1 MNDLYLIPN
10 STVLKNLLGITNEK
24 GLDLADEP
32 FGDGT

>member
-24 GLDLADEP
+24 ELDLADEP
-32 FGDGT
+32 FGYGT